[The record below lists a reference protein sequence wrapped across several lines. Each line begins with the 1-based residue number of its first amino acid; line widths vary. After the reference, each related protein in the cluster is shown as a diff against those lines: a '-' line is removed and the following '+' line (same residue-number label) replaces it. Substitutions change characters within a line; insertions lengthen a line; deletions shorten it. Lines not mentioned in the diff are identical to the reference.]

1 MCQCANVMM
10 DNANI
15 ATLFI
20 VTLPHCHIVY
30 CHIVTLPHCLLLIV
44 TLPHCLLAH
53 CLLSYRFISP
63 TFKFN
68 LK

>member
-1 MCQCANVMM
+1 MCQCAKCANVMM

-15 ATLFI
+15 ATLF
-20 VTLPHCHIVY
+20 
-30 CHIVTLPHCLLLIV
+30 IVTLPHCLLLIV